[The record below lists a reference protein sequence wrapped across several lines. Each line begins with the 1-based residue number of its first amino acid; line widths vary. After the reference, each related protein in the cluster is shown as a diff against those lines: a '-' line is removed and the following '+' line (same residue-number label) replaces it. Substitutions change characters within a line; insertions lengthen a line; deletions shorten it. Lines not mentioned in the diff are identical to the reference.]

1 MIVVV
6 NTPHLIFDFDGT
18 LADSLDLVVEITNGL
33 APEFGYSSSSPEE
46 LHQLRNNSTED
57 ILKKVGVTWYK
68 LPFLMLRLRREMN
81 QVIHKLNLVEGMAEV
96 LEELKAQGYT
106 LGIVTSNGREN
117 VKTFLRNHRLDYQFE
132 FIESEFNLWGKSRG
146 IKRLI
151 KKRGWP
157 LEEVAYVGDEVRD
170 IQAAH
175 QIGIKAI
182 AVGWGFQLPE
192 ILSEYQP
199 DFLLSEP
206 RELLEVVQKLKNP

>member
-1 MIVVV
+1 MVV

-18 LADSLDLVVEITNGL
+18 LADSLDLVVKITNGL

-57 ILKKVGVTWYK
+57 ILKKVGVAWYQ
-68 LPFLMLRLRREMN
+68 LPFLMLRLRWEMN
-81 QVIHKLNLVEGMAEV
+81 QAIHTLNLVEGMAEV
-96 LEELKAQGYT
+96 LEELKNQGYT

-117 VKTFLRNHRLDYQFE
+117 VKSFLRNHRLDHQFE
-132 FIESEFNLWGKSRG
+132 LIESELSLWGKSRG

-151 KKRGWP
+151 QKRGWT
-157 LEEVAYVGDEVRD
+157 LEQVAYVGDEVRD

-175 QIGIKAI
+175 RIGIKAI

-192 ILSEYQP
+192 ILSEYHP

>member
-1 MIVVV
+1 
-6 NTPHLIFDFDGT
+6 
-18 LADSLDLVVEITNGL
+18 
-33 APEFGYSSSSPEE
+33 
-46 LHQLRNNSTED
+46 
-57 ILKKVGVTWYK
+57 
-68 LPFLMLRLRREMN
+68 MN

-132 FIESEFNLWGKSRG
+132 FIESELNLWGKSRG

-157 LEEVAYVGDEVRD
+157 LEAVAYVGDEVRD